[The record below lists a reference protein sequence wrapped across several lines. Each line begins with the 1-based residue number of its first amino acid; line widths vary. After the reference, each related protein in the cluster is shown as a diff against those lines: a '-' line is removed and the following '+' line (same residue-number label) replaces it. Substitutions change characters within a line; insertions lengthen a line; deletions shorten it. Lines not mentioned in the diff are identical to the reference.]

1 MGEKK
6 VDPTERPTFS
16 RKNTN
21 RPSRKKTKTFTP
33 TKKYAY
39 SSCFKQCD
47 TMYPKKR
54 AGCRQKCYDKNA
66 AKRWKKSKSNK
77 KLNPVK
83 NPLKRKDNK
92 KDSKEKNKEN
102 QGGKKTIKEK
112 EESNLKS
119 SSCAENV

>member
-1 MGEKK
+1 MG
-6 VDPTERPTFS
+6 
-16 RKNTN
+16 N
-21 RPSRKKTKTFTP
+21 RPRKKTRTYTP

-66 AKRWKKSKSNK
+66 AK
-77 KLNPVK
+77 
-83 NPLKRKDNK
+83 
-92 KDSKEKNKEN
+92 
-102 QGGKKTIKEK
+102 KEK

-119 SSCAENV
+119 SSCARKCETAKFSKRVCRKKCDKKRATKESINKKLNSKKTSNKGQKKKRIQ